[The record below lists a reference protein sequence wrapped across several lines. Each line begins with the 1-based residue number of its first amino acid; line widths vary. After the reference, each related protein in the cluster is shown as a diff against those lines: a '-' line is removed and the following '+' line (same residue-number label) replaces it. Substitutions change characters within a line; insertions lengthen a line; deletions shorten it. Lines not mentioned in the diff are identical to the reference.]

1 MPIEVSITQDMI
13 NDCHDFASKI
23 ILGDSQ
29 YDRLPA
35 TIDVRIERTFA
46 GKLAEL
52 AFHKYL
58 AEQGKDVPL
67 GDMFKI
73 FDEQSKTDLC
83 DFSTKDGKTIDV
95 KSASRTDHYMIMVPI
110 DQFKSIPK
118 DYYVG
123 VRINTGV
130 TKYEEIKIDTIKTA
144 TIYGYCEYEYLRKKA
159 TKNYLPKQER
169 HKRSKLIEVTGEIL
183 EYEEGDCK
191 PAQLERLLDIKR
203 LIKNM

>member
-1 MPIEVSITQDMI
+1 MSIEVQITNEMI
-13 NDCHDFASKI
+13 ERCYNFASEI
-23 ILGDSQ
+23 ILGDNQ

-58 AEQGKDVPL
+58 TEQGKDVPL
-67 GDMFKI
+67 GDMFDI
-73 FDEQSKTDLC
+73 FNGQGKTDLC

-95 KSASRTDHYMIMVPI
+95 KSASRTDHYLIMVPI
-110 DQFKSIPK
+110 DQFESIPK

-130 TKYEEIKIDTIKTA
+130 TKDEVIQIDAIKTA

-159 TKNYLPKQER
+159 TKNYLPKQDR
-169 HKRSKLIEVTGEIL
+169 HKRSKVIEATGEIL

-203 LIKNM
+203 LINNM